1 MRDVCFVLQFPPSAL
16 HYFDEAHR
24 LPIQC
29 RMRGRGCRSNMGLER
44 HVAEIVECQH
54 AVIGRFTQ
62 NRRHGQ
68 SHRREE
74 FGHVHEGKR
83 LVIERCR
90 ADSQHE
96 RTSPRG
102 HRKYRRSGRHR

>member
-1 MRDVCFVLQFPPSAL
+1 MKPTACRYSAHARARVPL
-16 HYFDEAHR
+16 H
-24 LPIQC
+24 
-29 RMRGRGCRSNMGLER
+29 MGLER

-96 RTSPRG
+96 RTSPAG
-102 HRKYRRSGRHR
+102 TTRKYRRSEASPVSGTTRADDCFVRSR